1 MAEVVGSS
9 AELLRV
15 VGSSVREAEGPEE
28 PLDSVGGCVVGSEVS
43 GGDVGG
49 LDVVGGGSGS
59 DVVGGGGGGGFG
71 VPVSGGTQV
80 RRGGGGGAE
89 PSSGGCEVLAEV
101 SPVSSTSLDAVSA
114 GEVPGGGGGAS
125 CGGPTGRGTPG

>member
-1 MAEVVGSS
+1 MVGSS

-15 VGSSVREAEGPEE
+15 VGASVREADGPVD
-28 PLDSVGGCVVGSEVS
+28 PLDSVGVSVGSEVS
-43 GGDVGG
+43 GGLVGG
-49 LDVVGGGSGS
+49 GVVEVGGGSGS
-59 DVVGGGGGGGFG
+59 DEVGSGGGGFG

-80 RRGGGGGAE
+80 GRGGGGGAE

-101 SPVSSTSLDAVSA
+101 SPVSSASLDAVSA